1 MYNVN
6 LVSHIKWSDKDK
18 PILKIWKLNL
28 FFCCWNKPCIVSFF
42 FRKVY
47 HNFSFFL
54 FFFYILIGLFK
65 CIKRVVYSL
74 VIGLIFV
81 PRLDR
86 SVLVSGFEH
95 YDNGMFLRI
104 VIRSCSIISDEYQNP
119 KTCTYCFWNP
129 FFLKFWLKIVLQHI
143 WYMLDCYT

>member
-1 MYNVN
+1 MDFNE
-6 LVSHIKWSDKDK
+6 
-18 PILKIWKLNL
+18 KICEPLIIM
-28 FFCCWNKPCIVSFF
+28 FFFV

-65 CIKRVVYSL
+65 CIKRVLYSL

-95 YDNGMFLRI
+95 YDNGNMFLQIAIHSR
-104 VIRSCSIISDEYQNP
+104 SIISDVCQYP
-119 KTCTYCFWNP
+119 
-129 FFLKFWLKIVLQHI
+129 
-143 WYMLDCYT
+143 